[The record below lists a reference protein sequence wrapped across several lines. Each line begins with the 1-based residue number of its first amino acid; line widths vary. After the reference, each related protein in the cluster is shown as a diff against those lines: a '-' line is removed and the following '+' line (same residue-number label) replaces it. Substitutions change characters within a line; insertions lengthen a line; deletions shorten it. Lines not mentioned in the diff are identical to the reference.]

1 MSAAEETIER
11 RPAVKPKIPAM
22 NRALD
27 FLSSVRF
34 GVIQLCALVVLA
46 MLGMLIVQQE
56 VDPGFDSYYASL
68 TPAEKLVFE
77 SLDFFNIYHSW
88 YFNLLLLSLSLNIV
102 LASIDRFP
110 SSWSYL
116 VKPKLKATKKWLLAK
131 KDNETFEFANK
142 TPEDVAGVVGD
153 ALRENGYKPLVTQ
166 DGSATMVFGER
177 GRTNRLGAYVVHI
190 FLLTLFLGY
199 FVALQTGFTADV
211 RMIPGSKTDEIQM
224 IEYNLDKK
232 ERFNVKLP
240 FTLECTDIQ
249 QNLINENGSIDVTN
263 TLDWR
268 TQVKIDDPS
277 YGVSVDDISLNKPLD
292 YRGYRFFQSQTIP
305 IGNART
311 ITLELTPQA
320 GGDPLHVS
328 IPRNGSST
336 LADGTT
342 VQFEDFEPDFSFG
355 ADGKPDTKSGDYNN
369 PVAILNVWPPLH
381 RPDRLRPRNR
391 AR

>member
-328 IPRNGSST
+328 IPRNGSS
-336 LADGTT
+336 
-342 VQFEDFEPDFSFG
+342 
-355 ADGKPDTKSGDYNN
+355 
-369 PVAILNVWPPLH
+369 
-381 RPDRLRPRNR
+381 
-391 AR
+391 